1 MDVRKLKVY
10 QKAFDLATAIYDS
23 SKQFP
28 KEEMYAL
35 TDQLRKSSREVCVA
49 VSEGYRRRED
59 EPYFVDL
66 ISTAEKYNGETQ
78 VWLDFVRD
86 SGYLGKTTQRDPGDD
101 AAADHRATLGL
112 DAAQLR
118 RGDRPVVG
126 RANPARALAL
136 ADVTLVDGFTNM
148 VRSEFRVC

>member
-66 ISTAEKYNGETQ
+66 ISTAKKYNGETQ

-86 SGYLGKTTQRDPGDD
+86 SGYLGKTTQRE
-101 AAADHRATLGL
+101 L
-112 DAAQLR
+112 DR
-118 RGDRPVVG
+118 KCSEV
-126 RANPARALAL
+126 ARMLNHM
-136 ADVTLVDGFTNM
+136 TRFPKKYT
-148 VRSEFRVC
+148 SQ